1 MWIIINILLEC
12 GYAWDI
18 VGFGIGFIVVRN

>member
-12 GYAWDI
+12 GYVRDI